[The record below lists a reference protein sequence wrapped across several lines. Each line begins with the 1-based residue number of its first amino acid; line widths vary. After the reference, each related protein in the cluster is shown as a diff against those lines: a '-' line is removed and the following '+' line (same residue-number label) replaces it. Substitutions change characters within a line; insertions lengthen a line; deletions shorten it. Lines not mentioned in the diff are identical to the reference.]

1 MGSRRARC
9 CLAAR
14 MDLGRLIRFNTERH
28 TTVAD
33 VRGYVGGLRGHARDG
48 VVAIA
53 PAWAGEDEPGAPAMG
68 ERERVLLSIA
78 ERAGAVELEPGA
90 RGGLQVRLTGRGDP
104 RKAYA
109 AIKAAKDRGWESYRA
124 IERFISNGERCRRR
138 QILDHF
144 GDQEAGAPSGR
155 CCDVCEADAELAA
168 AAARGA
174 ESPRRRASA
183 GRTGARGRSAAGSPI
198 AGRLSVATPAAPQ
211 EPVDETQF
219 DTLRAWRLGRAEGK
233 PAFTVASNAVLEALL
248 RERPT
253 SREGLLA
260 IRGIG
265 PAFCEKHG
273 DSLLEVLAEMTSASR
288 LGAKDAALPAAP

>member
-1 MGSRRARC
+1 
-9 CLAAR
+9 
-14 MDLGRLIRFNTERH
+14 
-28 TTVAD
+28 
-33 VRGYVGGLRGHARDG
+33 
-48 VVAIA
+48 
-53 PAWAGEDEPGAPAMG
+53 MG

-144 GDQEAGAPSGR
+144 GDEEAGAPSGR

-168 AAARGA
+168 AARGA
-174 ESPRRRASA
+174 GKPARRAAPPSD
-183 GRTGARGRSAAGSPI
+183 ARDAPE
-198 AGRLSVATPAAPQ
+198 AAPR
-211 EPVDETQF
+211 EPVDEAQF
-219 DTLRAWRLGRAEGK
+219 DTLRAWRMGRAEGK

-248 RERPT
+248 RERPS
-253 SREGLLA
+253 SREGLLG

-273 DSLLEVLAEMTSASR
+273 ESLLEALAELT
-288 LGAKDAALPAAP
+288 APRTLR